1 MHACCYSACIALIQ
15 IRDVPEDVY
24 ETIRR
29 RARRNGQSI
38 QKYMLAQI
46 TDIARMADLDEALDE
61 LDKIHARMP
70 GRSIDIEQVIA
81 DIRSGRQE

>member
-1 MHACCYSACIALIQ
+1 MALIQ

-38 QKYMLAQI
+38 QKYMLAQL
-46 TDIARMADLDEALDE
+46 TDIARLADLDEAFDE

-70 GRSIDIEQVIA
+70 EHAIDIDQVIA

>member
-1 MHACCYSACIALIQ
+1 MALIQ

-46 TDIARMADLDEALDE
+46 TEAARQDDLDEVFAEIERLKRE
-61 LDKIHARMP
+61 MP
-70 GRSIDIEQVIA
+70 GFTVDVEQLLA
-81 DIRSGRQE
+81 DRDSGRP

>member
-1 MHACCYSACIALIQ
+1 MALIQ

-46 TDIARMADLDEALDE
+46 TEAARQDDLDEVFAEIERLKRE
-61 LDKIHARMP
+61 MP
-70 GRSIDIEQVIA
+70 GFTVDVEQLLA
-81 DIRSGRQE
+81 DRDSGHP

>member
-1 MHACCYSACIALIQ
+1 MALIQ

-38 QKYMLAQI
+38 QKYMLAQV

-70 GRSIDIEQVIA
+70 GHAIDIEQVIA

>member
-1 MHACCYSACIALIQ
+1 MALIQ

-46 TDIARMADLDEALDE
+46 TEAARQDDLDE
-61 LDKIHARMP
+61 
-70 GRSIDIEQVIA
+70 VIA
-81 DIRSGRQE
+81 EIEEEQRRSPPLVIDVDQLLADRDSGRP

>member
-1 MHACCYSACIALIQ
+1 VALIQ

-46 TDIARMADLDEALDE
+46 TEAARQDDLDE
-61 LDKIHARMP
+61 
-70 GRSIDIEQVIA
+70 VIA
-81 DIRSGRQE
+81 EIEEEQRRSPPLVIDVDQLLADRDSGRP

>member
-1 MHACCYSACIALIQ
+1 MALIQ
-15 IRDVPEDVY
+15 IHDVPEDVY

-46 TDIARMADLDEALDE
+46 TEAARQDDLDEVVAEIERLKRE
-61 LDKIHARMP
+61 MP
-70 GRSIDIEQVIA
+70 GFTVDVEQLLA
-81 DIRSGRQE
+81 DRDSGHP